1 MSPRKFRFPAIV
13 IIVSLCS
20 FILGSVSTITHRFP
34 TDQMLALVD
43 YFTAPAGESTA
54 PDASGERSSY
64 WRERTSFF
72 RAFPSPGAVAMIG
85 DSLTDGAEWHEMFP
99 ATDISNRGIDSDT
112 TDGVLARLDDILLA
126 RPEAAFIMIGIN
138 DFADADRSVE
148 AVFDNFRAIVSRLDQ
163 RGIRVIVQS
172 TLPCNEAKG
181 AWKSCASI
189 NGRIRQ
195 LNLRLATLAS
205 ERVRFVDLTPALAGE
220 GGLKDEFTYD
230 GVHLNGE
237 GYLQWR
243 TAIAPFMPA
252 GGKRLHP
259 SK

>member
-1 MSPRKFRFPAIV
+1 MNLRKFRLPTIV

-20 FILGSVSTITHRFP
+20 FVLGSVAAITHRFP
-34 TDQMLALVD
+34 SGQILALVD
-43 YFTAPAGESTA
+43 YLTAPAGGSTSR
-54 PDASGERSSY
+54 DAFIERASY

-72 RAFPSPGAVAMIG
+72 QTFPSAGAVAMIG

-99 ATDISNRGIDSDT
+99 DKNISNRGIDGDT

-148 AVFDNFRAIVSRLDQ
+148 TVFDNFRAIVSRLDQ
-163 RGIRVIVQS
+163 RGVRVIVQS

-189 NGRIRQ
+189 IGRIRQ
-195 LNLRLATLAS
+195 LNARLATLAS
-205 ERVRFVDLTPALAGE
+205 ERVSFVDLTSVLAGE
-220 GGLKDEFTYD
+220 GGLKDELTYD
-230 GVHLNGE
+230 GVHLNGQ
-237 GYLQWR
+237 GYRLWKA
-243 TAIAPFMPA
+243 AIASFMSA
-252 GGKRLHP
+252 GDKTSHP
-259 SK
+259 LR